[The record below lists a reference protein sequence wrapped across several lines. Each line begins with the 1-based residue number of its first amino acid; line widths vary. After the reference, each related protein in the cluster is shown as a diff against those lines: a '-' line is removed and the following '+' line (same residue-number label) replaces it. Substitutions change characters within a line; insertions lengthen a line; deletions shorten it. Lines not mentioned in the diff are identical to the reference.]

1 MFSNTFQDLKYSL
14 RMLRKN
20 PGFAG
25 VVIITLALGIGANT
39 AIFSF
44 VNAVIL
50 NPLPFP
56 DSSRLVVMTETTGR
70 GEEMSVSLLNFEDWR
85 VRARSFE
92 EIGGTRFLSFNLI
105 GVGAPERLI
114 GQAVTGNFFKILG
127 VQPQLGR
134 TFSSEEEKY
143 GAAPTVLISDS
154 LWKRTFGSDPNI
166 VGRKLNLGGIVY
178 TVIGVTPPQFEFMV
192 KSDVFAPM
200 SGWLR
205 PGSNWFDRGNHM
217 GIRGVARLKRGIKIE
232 QAETEMRQ
240 IAAQLELEY
249 PASNSGNGALA
260 RSLQS
265 VVVREVRPTLLVL
278 MGAVGFVLLI
288 ACVNVANLS
297 LARAAVRQPEMGIR
311 MALGA
316 RRGRLIR
323 QLLTENLVL
332 AALGGLVGVLIGRWL
347 LSGLVAL
354 APADM
359 PRLADV
365 QMNGRVLL
373 FTTILTLLT
382 SLLFGLLPAWPATRR
397 GLLSVFNKGGRS
409 STAGPLRH
417 RLFDGLLVT
426 EIAFALMLLTGAS
439 LMARTM
445 YKVAQ
450 VDPGFRTDHLL
461 TMRVN
466 LAGPKY
472 DDDLVRLNSFEREA
486 IARIKALPG
495 VKSAA
500 FTGSLPVEGQEWG
513 SVFVIENQP
522 VPERS
527 KIPSAAFNP
536 SSPEYFQTMDIRLLQ
551 GRLFTEADR
560 DQTPRV
566 ALINETMA
574 RRFWPNESP
583 VGKRLKQGW
592 PESPS
597 PWREVIGVVADVK
610 LNGVIEKTPLHVY
623 LPLAQES
630 SPGMYLAVRTESDP
644 GVMTTSVKAALHSI
658 DQDLPVYMVR
668 TMDEIFNRSILP
680 QRAATILLS
689 AFAVVAILLAAL
701 GIYGVVSWG
710 VVQRTREMG
719 LRMALGALQRDVMWL
734 VLRRSMLLVLAGV
747 GLGLFG
753 AFALTRVLSSMLS
766 EQGPGKTP
774 LLFGISAVDPVTF
787 IVVPMLLSLVA
798 LIACCLPA
806 RRATKIDPLVALRYE

>member
-1 MFSNTFQDLKYSL
+1 MLSDTYHDLKYSL

-20 PGFAG
+20 PGFAC
-25 VVIITLALGIGANT
+25 VVVITLALGIGANT

-56 DSSRLVVMTETTGR
+56 DSSHLVVVTETTR
-70 GEEMSVSLLNFEDWR
+70 GSEEMSVSLLNFEDWR
-85 VRARSFE
+85 ARARSFE
-92 EIGGTRFLSFNLI
+92 EIGGVRFVSFNLI
-105 GVGAPERLI
+105 GAGTPQRLI
-114 GQAVTGNFFKILG
+114 GQAVTRNFFNILG

-134 TFSSEEEKY
+134 TFTSEEDKY
-143 GAAPTVLISDS
+143 GVAATALISDS
-154 LWKRTFGSDPNI
+154 LWKQAFGSDPNI
-166 VGRKLNLGGIVY
+166 LGRHLNLGGIDF
-178 TVIGVTPPQFEFMV
+178 TVIGVMPPRFEFMV
-192 KSDVFAPM
+192 KSDVWAPLG
-200 SGWLR
+200 GWLR

-217 GIRGVARLKRGIKIE
+217 GIRAVARVKQGIKIE

-240 IAAQLELEY
+240 IAAQLEREY
-249 PASNSGNGALA
+249 PASNSGNGALT
-260 RSLQS
+260 RSLQT

-297 LARAAVRQPEMGIR
+297 LARAAVRQAEMGIR

-316 RRGRLIR
+316 RRRRLMQ
-323 QLLTENLVL
+323 QLLTESLVL
-332 AALGGLVGVLIGRWL
+332 GLLGGLAGILVGRWL
-347 LSGLVAL
+347 LSGLIAL

-365 QMNGRVLL
+365 QLSGRVLL
-373 FTTILTLLT
+373 FTTALTLLT
-382 SLLFGLLPAWPATRR
+382 SLVFGLLPAWPATRT
-397 GLLSVFNKGGRS
+397 GLLSVFNQGGRS
-409 STAGPLRH
+409 TTAGPLRR

-426 EIAFALMLLTGAS
+426 EIAFALVLLTGAS
-439 LMARTM
+439 LMTRTM

-472 DDDLVRLNSFEREA
+472 DDDLVRQNSFVLDSLA
-486 IARIKALPG
+486 KVKALPG
-495 VKSAA
+495 VEAAA
-500 FTGSLPVEGQEWG
+500 FTGSLPIEGQEWG

-536 SSPEYFQTMDIRLLQ
+536 SSPEYFKTMDIRLLQ
-551 GRLFTEADR
+551 GRLFTDADR
-560 DQTPRV
+560 DKTPTV
-566 ALINETMA
+566 AIINETMA
-574 RRFWPNESP
+574 RGFWPNESP
-583 VGKRLKQGW
+583 IGKRLKQGW
-592 PESPS
+592 PESES
-597 PWREVIGVVADVK
+597 PWREVVGVVGDVK

-644 GVMTTSVKAALHSI
+644 AAMTTSVKAALHSS
-658 DQDLPVYMVR
+658 DPDLPLYMVR
-668 TMDEIFNRSILP
+668 TMDEMFNRSVLP
-680 QRAATILLS
+680 QRAAMILLT
-689 AFAVVAILLAAL
+689 AFALVAILLAAL
-701 GIYGVVSWG
+701 GIYGVISWG

-719 LRMALGALQRDVMWL
+719 LRMALGAMRSDVMWL

-747 GLGLFG
+747 FLGLFG
-753 AFALTRVLSSMLS
+753 ALALTRVLSSMLS
-766 EQGPGKTP
+766 EVGPGKTP
-774 LLFGISAVDPVTF
+774 LLFGVSTVDPVTF
-787 IVVPMLLSLVA
+787 IVVPILLSIVA
-798 LIACCLPA
+798 LVACCLPA
-806 RRATKIDPLVALRYE
+806 RRATKIDPLKALRYE